1 MGRGF
6 SQTCAG
12 GGAFCGDSTNV
23 FYDGCGRLIA
33 VLSDGMGTGGRAAVD
48 GAMTSAM
55 AESLLKAGVGF
66 DSMLETVNSA
76 LIAKSGDESLATM
89 DLVCVDLFTGKTE
102 FRKAGAACTIL
113 RRGRRTE
120 VIEASSVPVGIMP
133 GVEFAASQRELSPGD
148 LLVMVSDGVVA
159 AGSEWLVDMAADWD
173 EDENPNLLAQRVTE
187 EAKKRRSDGHEDD
200 MTALVLVVQAA

>member
-1 MGRGF
+1 
-6 SQTCAG
+6 
-12 GGAFCGDSTNV
+12 
-23 FYDGCGRLIA
+23 
-33 VLSDGMGTGGRAAVD
+33 
-48 GAMTSAM
+48 
-55 AESLLKAGVGF
+55 
-66 DSMLETVNSA
+66 
-76 LIAKSGDESLATM
+76 
-89 DLVCVDLFTGKTE
+89 
-102 FRKAGAACTIL
+102 
-113 RRGRRTE
+113 
-120 VIEASSVPVGIMP
+120 MP